1 MYELVRGPLVWVSL
15 IVFVTGTVFQIV
27 RFYTLSR
34 KAGLSPHVP
43 LVRIEKGKEKKK
55 RFSPGRI
62 VGVFKIV
69 GVLKKAGQTVIA
81 VHPVTITVSTLFHIC
96 LVLVPLFLLGH
107 NELLELTFGAALP
120 SVPERTSDILTV
132 IVLICCAFFLFR
144 RIFLSRVRAITS
156 FYDYLVLALATV
168 PFLSGFL
175 AFHQISDYRTMMIV
189 HMLSGEL
196 MIMAIPFTK
205 LTHMIFFFL
214 NRFLV
219 INEHTLGRGSR
230 AW

>member
-15 IVFVTGTVFQIV
+15 IVFVLGTVFQIF
-27 RFYTLSR
+27 RFYSLSR
-34 KAGLSPHVP
+34 KVGISPHVP
-43 LVRIEKGKEKKK
+43 LQPPKKDRPK
-55 RFSPGRI
+55 WYSP
-62 VGVFKIV
+62 VHLVDFF
-69 GVLKKAGQTVIA
+69 KKAGGTILSVS
-81 VHPVTITVSTLFHIC
+81 PVTITISTVFH
-96 LVLVPLFLLGH
+96 VLLILIPLFLLGH
-107 NELLELTFGAALP
+107 NELIDLSIGIRLP
-120 SVPERTSDILTV
+120 SIPEHVSDILTMV
-132 IVLICCAFFLFR
+132 VLLCCAFFLYR
-144 RIFLSRVRAITS
+144 RIFMARVRSITS

-175 AFHQISDYRTMMIV
+175 AYHQMTGDYRTMMII

-214 NRFLV
+214 NRFTV
-219 INEHTLGRGSR
+219 VGEHTLGKGSR